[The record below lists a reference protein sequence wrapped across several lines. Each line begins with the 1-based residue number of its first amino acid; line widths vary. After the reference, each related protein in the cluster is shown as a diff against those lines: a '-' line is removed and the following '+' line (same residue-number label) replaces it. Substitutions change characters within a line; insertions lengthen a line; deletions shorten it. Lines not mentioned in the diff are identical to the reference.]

1 MAEAAGVKKK
11 KKVKKRWFVIGGVVL
26 VIAALLIVPG
36 LLGAGKASAVLRLS
50 DTTLVSRTDLRSTI
64 SANGTVE
71 SADATNVYST
81 LALPVKSVAV
91 EVGDYV
97 HAGDVL
103 AELDGE
109 SVENQISTQRASLS
123 TAQAASGAQLKSA
136 QDSYNTFK
144 QSLDD
149 GLNASLLAAQAQVD
163 SAKDAYEK
171 AQTALERYAQS
182 LDDGEN
188 TSLLSAEN
196 AREQAASAL
205 ESAENALDTAQSAR
219 DTAAQALADA
229 GNALATAQEE
239 LKSLEAGSAEYAQ
252 KQQEIDGLQA
262 GYAQAQSAYD
272 AAESQCDTLER
283 QVDSASDAY
292 RLAKASY
299 RAAETGTD
307 NALSDYED
315 AVQSAKDAYD
325 KAVTNL
331 ESTRQAVGGQLE
343 SYQNAVQSAQAG
355 ASTAVTQESIAQL
368 EKQLEDATITA
379 PCDGTVTAV
388 YASVGAGGSGL
399 LFVIEDLDD
408 LVIKTTVKGYD
419 IGKVAVGQKVAI
431 RSDATGDEE
440 FDGSV
445 TTIAPTAQKNAY
457 GVTSAAGS
465 DALFDTEVAVE
476 SAATGLRIGLEA
488 QLDYI
493 LEETEDVLVVPYD
506 AVYQNDG
513 GQSCV
518 LTVEDLGGGKYT
530 LHEVPVETGMD
541 DDLDIAVT
549 GDGIAEGVRVVHAP
563 DNYRLLVGQTL
574 TAASQQYEMWAGMMG

>member
-26 VIAALLIVPG
+26 VIAAVLIVPG

-123 TAQAASGAQLKSA
+123 TAQAAGGAQLKSA

-252 KQQEIDGLQA
+252 KQQQIDGLQLA
-262 GYAQAQSAYD
+262 YTQAQSAYNT
-272 AAESQCDTLER
+272 AESQCDTLER

-325 KAVTNL
+325 KAAKNL
-331 ESTRQAVGGQLE
+331 ESTQQAVGGQLE

-431 RSDATGDEE
+431 RSDATGDAE

-476 SAATGLRIGLEA
+476 SADTGLRIGLEA

-530 LHEVPVETGMD
+530 LHEVPVEPGMD

>member
-123 TAQAASGAQLKSA
+123 TAQAAGGAQLKSA

-171 AQTALERYAQS
+171 AQTALERYERS
-182 LDDGEN
+182 LDEGEN
-188 TSLLSAEN
+188 TQLLSAKSSRN
-196 AREQAASAL
+196 QAAGAL
-205 ESAENALDTAQSAR
+205 ESAENALDNALRAR
-219 DTAAQALADA
+219 DEAAQALADA
-229 GNALATAQEE
+229 GNTLATAQEE
-239 LKSLEAGSAEYAQ
+239 LKSLEDGSPAYNAQ
-252 KQQEIDGLQA
+252 LKKINGLQLE
-262 GYAQAQSAYD
+262 YVQAQSAYD

-388 YASVGAGGSGL
+388 YATVGASGGGL

-476 SAATGLRIGLEA
+476 SADTGLRIGLEA

-493 LEETEDVLVVPYD
+493 LEETKDVLVVPYD

>member
-11 KKVKKRWFVIGGVVL
+11 KKVKKRWFVIGGAVL
-26 VIAALLIVPG
+26 VIAAVLIVPG

-188 TSLLSAEN
+188 TSLLGAEN

-229 GNALATAQEE
+229 GNRLATAQEE

-262 GYAQAQSAYD
+262 GYAQAQSAYNTAD
-272 AAESQCDTLER
+272 AQCDTLEQ
-283 QVDSASDAY
+283 QVDTAADAY

-388 YASVGAGGSGL
+388 YATVGASGGGL

-419 IGKVAVGQKVAI
+419 IGKVAVGQRVAI
-431 RSDATGDEE
+431 RSDATGDAE

-476 SAATGLRIGLEA
+476 SAGTGLRIGLEA

-493 LEETEDVLVVPYD
+493 LEETKDVLVVPYD

-563 DNYRLLVGQTL
+563 ENYRLLVGQTL

>member
-1 MAEAAGVKKK
+1 MADTTGVKKK
-11 KKVKKRWFVIGGVVL
+11 KKLKKRWFVIGGVVL
-26 VIAALLIVPG
+26 VIAALLIAPR
-36 LLGAGKASAVLRLS
+36 LLGAGAAAAVLRLS
-50 DTTLVSRTDLRSTI
+50 DTTPVSRTDLRSTI
-64 SANGTVE
+64 SASGTVE
-71 SADATNVYST
+71 SADAMNVYST

-91 EVGDYV
+91 EVGDFV

-109 SVENQISTQRASLS
+109 SVENQISTQRASLD
-123 TAQAASGAQLKSA
+123 TAHAAGGAQLKSA

-163 SAKDAYEK
+163 SAREAYEK
-171 AQTALERYAQS
+171 AQTALERYERS
-182 LDDGEN
+182 LNEGEN
-188 TSLLSAEN
+188 TQLLSAKSSRN
-196 AREQAASAL
+196 QAQSAL
-205 ESAENALDTAQSAR
+205 ESAESALDSAQAAR
-219 DTAAQALADA
+219 DAVAMTLAQT
-229 GNALATAQEE
+229 GNAYATAQEE
-239 LKSLEAGSAEYAQ
+239 LKALEAGTPEYTAKEAEVAAL
-252 KQQEIDGLQA
+252 KADN
-262 GYAQAQSAYD
+262 D
-272 AAESQCDTLER
+272 AALNAYEAAEAQCSALER

-292 RLAKASY
+292 RLAKSAY
-299 RAAETGTD
+299 DAAETGAD
-307 NALSDYED
+307 DALDDYRD
-315 AVQSAKDAYD
+315 AVDSAKDAYD
-325 KAVTNL
+325 KAAKNL
-331 ESTRQAVGGQLE
+331 ESTQRAVGGQLE
-343 SYQNAVQSAQAG
+343 SYSNAVQSARAG

-368 EKQLEDATITA
+368 EKQLDDATITA

-388 YASVGAGGSGL
+388 YASVGASGSGL

-431 RSDATGDEE
+431 RSDATGDAE

-445 TTIAPTAQKNAY
+445 STIAPTAQKNAY
-457 GVTSAAGS
+457 GVTSATGS
-465 DALFDTEVAVE
+465 DALFDTEVTVN
-476 SAATGLRIGLEA
+476 SMNTGLRIGLEA

-493 LEETEDVLVVPYD
+493 LEETKDVLVVPYD
-506 AVYQNDG
+506 AVYQNDD
-513 GQSCV
+513 GQTCV

-530 LHEVPVETGMD
+530 LHEVPVTTGMD

>member
-1 MAEAAGVKKK
+1 M
-11 KKVKKRWFVIGGVVL
+11 
-26 VIAALLIVPG
+26 
-36 LLGAGKASAVLRLS
+36 
-50 DTTLVSRTDLRSTI
+50 
-64 SANGTVE
+64 
-71 SADATNVYST
+71 
-81 LALPVKSVAV
+81 
-91 EVGDYV
+91 
-97 HAGDVL
+97 
-103 AELDGE
+103 
-109 SVENQISTQRASLS
+109 
-123 TAQAASGAQLKSA
+123 
-136 QDSYNTFK
+136 
-144 QSLDD
+144 
-149 GLNASLLAAQAQVD
+149 
-163 SAKDAYEK
+163 
-171 AQTALERYAQS
+171 
-182 LDDGEN
+182 
-188 TSLLSAEN
+188 
-196 AREQAASAL
+196 
-205 ESAENALDTAQSAR
+205 
-219 DTAAQALADA
+219 
-229 GNALATAQEE
+229 
-239 LKSLEAGSAEYAQ
+239 
-252 KQQEIDGLQA
+252 
-262 GYAQAQSAYD
+262 
-272 AAESQCDTLER
+272 
-283 QVDSASDAY
+283 
-292 RLAKASY
+292 
-299 RAAETGTD
+299 
-307 NALSDYED
+307 
-315 AVQSAKDAYD
+315 QSAKDAYD

-388 YASVGAGGSGL
+388 YATVGASGGGL

-476 SAATGLRIGLEA
+476 SAGTGLRIGLEA

-493 LEETEDVLVVPYD
+493 LEETKDVLVVPYD
-506 AVYQNDG
+506 AVYQNDS

-549 GDGIAEGVRVVHAP
+549 GSGIAEGVRVVHAP

>member
-26 VIAALLIVPG
+26 VIAAVLIVPG

-123 TAQAASGAQLKSA
+123 TAQAAGGAQLKSA

-325 KAVTNL
+325 KAAKNL
-331 ESTRQAVGGQLE
+331 ESTQQAVGGQLE

-368 EKQLEDATITA
+368 EKQLADATITA

-388 YASVGAGGSGL
+388 YATVGASGGGL
-399 LFVIEDLDD
+399 LFVIEDLND

-445 TTIAPTAQKNAY
+445 TAIAPTAQKNAY

-476 SAATGLRIGLEA
+476 SAGTGLRIGLEA

-493 LEETEDVLVVPYD
+493 LEETKDVLVVPYD

>member
-123 TAQAASGAQLKSA
+123 TAQAAGGAQLKSA

-171 AQTALERYAQS
+171 AQTALERYERS
-182 LDDGEN
+182 LDEGEN
-188 TSLLSAEN
+188 TQLLSAKSSRN
-196 AREQAASAL
+196 QAAGAL
-205 ESAENALDTAQSAR
+205 ESAENALDNALRAR
-219 DTAAQALADA
+219 DEAAQALADA
-229 GNALATAQEE
+229 GNTLATAQEE

-325 KAVTNL
+325 KAAKNL
-331 ESTRQAVGGQLE
+331 ESAQQAVGGQLE

-388 YASVGAGGSGL
+388 YATVGASGGGL

-431 RSDATGDEE
+431 RSDATGDAE

-476 SAATGLRIGLEA
+476 SAGTGLRIGLEA

-493 LEETEDVLVVPYD
+493 LEETKDVLVVPYD

>member
-26 VIAALLIVPG
+26 VIAAVLIVPG

-325 KAVTNL
+325 KAAKNL

-493 LEETEDVLVVPYD
+493 LEETADVLVVPYD